1 MQAHSYKIINNVYQL
16 MRSGA
21 PHSFSGVGQK
31 MYYVYILKSEKD
43 NSRYIGATADLKKRL
58 QEHNSGRS
66 KYSNTK
72 RPYQI
77 IWYSAFS
84 EKQRAYDFEKY
95 LKSSSGYAFT
105 KKRLA

>member
-1 MQAHSYKIINNVYQL
+1 
-16 MRSGA
+16 
-21 PHSFSGVGQK
+21 
-31 MYYVYILKSEKD
+31 
-43 NSRYIGATADLKKRL
+43 L